1 MLVQD
6 LSTTVLY
13 VLALAKLEAPP
24 EAKAALGKAHLL
36 EHHWKQWEEQENK
49 HKEHSN
55 RNLLVLMPPQYKNTL
70 DAKKEDC
77 FLLRF
82 FPHI

>member
-24 EAKAALGKAHLL
+24 EAKAVLGKVHSL
-36 EHHWKQWEEQENK
+36 EHHWKQREEHEIK
-49 HKEHSN
+49 HKEHSY
-55 RNLLVLMPPQYKNTL
+55 RNLL
-70 DAKKEDC
+70 
-77 FLLRF
+77 
-82 FPHI
+82 H

>member
-24 EAKAALGKAHLL
+24 EAKAALGKVHLQ
-36 EHHWKQWEEQENK
+36 EHHWKQWEEQDIK
-49 HKEHSN
+49 QKEHSK
-55 RNLLVLMPPQYKNTL
+55 RNPL
-70 DAKKEDC
+70 
-77 FLLRF
+77 
-82 FPHI
+82 H

>member
-24 EAKAALGKAHLL
+24 EVKAALGKVHLL
-36 EHHWKQWEEQENK
+36 EHHWKQWEEHKIK
-49 HKEHSN
+49 HKENSN
-55 RNLLVLMPPQYKNTL
+55 RNLL
-70 DAKKEDC
+70 
-77 FLLRF
+77 
-82 FPHI
+82 H

>member
-24 EAKAALGKAHLL
+24 EAKAALGKVHLR
-36 EHHWKQWEEQENK
+36 EHHWKQQEEQEIK

-55 RNLLVLMPPQYKNTL
+55 RNPLQ
-70 DAKKEDC
+70 
-77 FLLRF
+77 
-82 FPHI
+82 